1 MVTSKPRSLAVR
13 RLWLP
18 DFVALALPLGLVAVL
33 AVALVSCVGDK
44 SDASAQSV
52 VTGFVRALNDR
63 DAEAAA
69 ELTSYP
75 NAAEESIQQMF
86 DGLDAKESTWTLAQ
100 FLELNGDS
108 GFFTVDAA
116 WNFGEGKD
124 WSYFVDGG
132 VKKLAVGW
140 RISWDPT
147 LLAPALGHGRSVY
160 YDRTDAAPPRVLDGA
175 GNPLM
180 AEQTINA
187 ITLDPAS
194 MPDPMATTDRLA
206 KALEPVA
213 PLVTGDSMR
222 QDMADKPG
230 QRIVAVLL
238 RDQDF
243 QYLENDLTGIP
254 GVIVDKQ
261 PKLITTDRRIVTP
274 LLDPLRKVW
283 QLNRDATA
291 GWAVNV
297 VDPDGAVQQQVG
309 YQGPPGPDIKA
320 TLDSQ
325 LQLAAENAVVSV
337 GTPSVIVAVRPSTG
351 AVVAAAQNNQAIEQ
365 GPVAFTGLYPAG
377 DSLDLVRTAAAAQ
390 AGVDPKDV
398 SDDDLE
404 RAGRQLGVGL
414 DYEMPGLDPETAV
427 LTASQ
432 SNVDQVMKSR
442 NGSEQKVSPFG
453 LAMIAA
459 SVARGSAPLPM
470 IVEGQQATAK
480 NTENALPSAV
490 TEGLRNTMRDN
501 VQKGSASFLKGYPDL
516 MGVASGNDSDRW
528 FFGSRGDL
536 AFAVFIADADGG
548 DRAVK
553 MTDLLMRE
561 MAKPPAK

>member
-1 MVTSKPRSLAVR
+1 MGFRASPRVR
-13 RLWLP
+13 RSC
-18 DFVALALPLGLVAVL
+18 ALALPLGLVAVL

-100 FLELNGDS
+100 FMELNGDS

-194 MPDPMATTDRLA
+194 MPDPVATTDRLA

-222 QDMADKPG
+222 QDMAGKPG

-536 AFAVFIADADGG
+536 AFAVFVADADGG

-561 MAKPPAK
+561 MAKPPTK

>member
-1 MVTSKPRSLAVR
+1 MGFRASPRVR
-13 RLWLP
+13 RSCAIA
-18 DFVALALPLGLVAVL
+18 VPLGLVAVL
-33 AVALVSCVGDK
+33 AVTLVSCVGDK

-52 VTGFVRALNDR
+52 VTGFVDALNDR

-100 FLELNGDS
+100 FMELNGDS

-147 LLAPALGHGRSVY
+147 LLAPALGHGRTVR
-160 YDRTDAAPPRVLDGA
+160 YDRTDAAPPKVLDGA

-187 ITLDPAS
+187 VTLDPAS
-194 MPDPMATTDRLA
+194 ISDPVATTDRLA
-206 KALEPVA
+206 KAVEPVA
-213 PLVTGDSMR
+213 PLVTGESMR
-222 QDMADKPG
+222 QDLAAKPG
-230 QRIVAVLL
+230 QRVVAVLL

-243 QYLENDLTGIP
+243 QYLEKDLTGIP

-283 QLNRDATA
+283 QANRDATA

-297 VDPDGAVQQQVG
+297 VDPDGTVQQQVG

-337 GTPSVIVAVRPSTG
+337 GTPSVIVAIRPSTG

-365 GPVAFTGLYPAG
+365 GPIAFTGLYPAG
-377 DSLDLVRTAAAAQ
+377 NSLDLVRTAAAAQ
-390 AGVDPKDV
+390 AGVAPEDV

-404 RAGRQLGVGL
+404 KAGRQLGVGL

-432 SNVDQVMKSR
+432 SNVDQVMKSK

-453 LAMIAA
+453 LAIMAA

-480 NTENALPSAV
+480 NTENALPAAV
-490 TEGLRNTMRDN
+490 TDQLRNTMRDN
-501 VQKGSASFLKGYPDL
+501 VQKGSASFLKGHPDL
-516 MGVASGNDSDRW
+516 MGVASGNDTDRW

-536 AFAVFIADADGG
+536 AFAVFVADADGG

-561 MAKPPAK
+561 MAKPPAQ

>member
-1 MVTSKPRSLAVR
+1 MGFRASPRVR
-13 RLWLP
+13 RSC
-18 DFVALALPLGLVAVL
+18 AIALPLGVVAVL

-44 SDASAQSV
+44 PDASAQSV
-52 VTGFVRALNDR
+52 VSGFVRALNDR

-86 DGLDAKESTWTLAQ
+86 DGLDAKDSTWTVAQ
-100 FLELNGDS
+100 FMELNGDS
-108 GFFTVDAA
+108 GFFTVDAS

-147 LLAPALGHGRSVY
+147 LLAPALGHGRTVHY
-160 YDRTDAAPPRVLDGA
+160 ERTDAAPPRVFDGA

-194 MPDPMATTDRLA
+194 MPDQVATTDRLA

-213 PLVTGDSMR
+213 PLITGDSMR
-222 QDMADKPG
+222 KDMAAKPG
-230 QRIVAVLL
+230 QRVVAVLL

-243 QYLENDLTGIP
+243 QYLEKGLSGIP

-283 QLNRDATA
+283 QANRDATA
-291 GWAVNV
+291 GWAVNIF
-297 VDPDGAVQQQVG
+297 DPDGAAQQQVG

-320 TLDSQ
+320 TLDSG

-351 AVVAAAQNNQAIEQ
+351 AVVAAAQNNQAIDQ
-365 GPVAFTGLYPAG
+365 GPIVFSGLYPAG
-377 DSLDLVRTAAAAQ
+377 NSLDLVRTAAAAQ

-404 RAGRQLGVGL
+404 RAGRQLGIGL
-414 DYEMPGLDPETAV
+414 DYEMPGLEPETAV

-432 SNVDQVMKSR
+432 SGVDQVMKSKH
-442 NGSEQKVSPFG
+442 GADPQVSPFG
-453 LAMIAA
+453 LAMVAA
-459 SVARGSAPLPM
+459 SVARGSAPMPM

-480 NTENALPSAV
+480 DVEGPLPAAV
-490 TEGLRNTMRDN
+490 TDQLRNTMRDN

-536 AFAVFIADADGG
+536 AFAVFVADADGG
-548 DRAVK
+548 DRALK

-561 MAKPPAK
+561 IAKPIER

>member
-1 MVTSKPRSLAVR
+1 MGFRASPRAR
-13 RLWLP
+13 RSCV
-18 DFVALALPLGLVAVL
+18 FALPLGLVAVL
-33 AVALVSCVGDK
+33 VVALVSCVGAK
-44 SDASAQSV
+44 PEASAQSV
-52 VTGFVRALNDR
+52 VDGFVRALNER

-75 NAAEESIQQMF
+75 NAAEESIRQMF
-86 DGLDAKESTWTLAQ
+86 DGLDAKESTWTVAQ
-100 FLELNGDS
+100 FLELNDDS
-108 GFFTVDAA
+108 GFFTVDAE

-140 RISWDPT
+140 RVSWDPT
-147 LLAPALGHGRSVY
+147 LLAPALGHGRTVQ
-160 YDRTDAAPPRVLDGA
+160 YDRTDAAPPRVFDAA

-194 MPDPMATTDRLA
+194 MPDPVATTDRVA

-213 PLVTGDSMR
+213 PLVTADSMR
-222 QDMADKPG
+222 HDLAAKPG
-230 QRIVAVLL
+230 QRVVAVLL
-238 RDQDF
+238 RDQDYR
-243 QYLENDLTGIP
+243 YLEKDLTGIP

-274 LLDPLRKVW
+274 LLDPLRTVW
-283 QLNRDATA
+283 QTNRDATA

-297 VDPDGAVQQQVG
+297 VDPDGTVQQQVG
-309 YQGPPGPDIKA
+309 YQGPPGPDIRA

-325 LQLAAENAVVSV
+325 LQLAAENAVVSA
-337 GTPSVIVAVRPSTG
+337 GTPAAIVAIRPSTG
-351 AVVAAAQNNQAIEQ
+351 AVVAAAQNNQAFER
-365 GPVAFTGLYPAG
+365 GPIAFSGLYPAG
-377 DSLDLVRTAAAAQ
+377 NSLDLVRTAAAAQ
-390 AGVDPKDV
+390 AGIDPKDV

-404 RAGRQLGVGL
+404 RAGRQLGIGL

-432 SNVDQVMKSR
+432 SGVDQVMKSK

-453 LAMIAA
+453 LAMVAA

-470 IVEGQQATAK
+470 IVEGQQATADD
-480 NTENALPSAV
+480 TEDALPVAV
-490 TEGLRNTMRDN
+490 TDHLRNVMRDN
-501 VQKGSASFLKGYPDL
+501 VQTGSASFLKQYPDL
-516 MGVASGNDSDRW
+516 IGVASGNDTDRW

-536 AFAVFIADADGG
+536 AFAVFVADADGG

-561 MAKPPAK
+561 MAKPPEK